1 MLIICSG
8 PDTFRARQKA
18 RELTE
23 AFRAKHD
30 PSGFSIE
37 TMKAPDVADLL
48 QRLSAP
54 SFFSAKRFVRCDN
67 LFEKIKI
74 ADVRLLAK
82 RLAADKDQTIVVT
95 VETEEPAAKMLGEFV
110 DVQVFKYTHPLLT
123 GRAFLDWCTKRAA
136 ELGASASDAEIIA
149 RNVEGNIWQAEQ
161 ELAKRSANPN
171 SPLAE
176 MEDSSGSLFELVD
189 AYFRGNSEWRYDVLR
204 ADDDQFLVTLFSQA
218 RSWAR
223 VKDGEVTGIHPYA
236 VKKLSYLKGDADAA
250 LLKSLR
256 AVVASRTSLAG
267 TSETDTLL

>member
-223 VKDGEVTGIHPYA
+223 VKDGEVTGIHQYA